1 MKSKKSINPVSAE
14 SLLKPKELTFSDK
27 AAEVFKQWSVLLF
40 GVLGLLVWHF
50 GVVWSGINDFILPG
64 PLAVFAGLK
73 MQLQDEIFYSH
84 LWITTQESLAGFFIA
99 AIIAMTLGTAVS
111 QIRIVEKT
119 LMPYVAAIQTVPK
132 VALAP
137 LFVIWF
143 GYGLSSKIVMAAVIC
158 FFPMLI
164 NVIEGLNSADSERIR
179 MLTVFG
185 ASKSQIFR
193 KVKFPSALPFIFA
206 GLDIGIVF
214 AILGA
219 VVGEFLGAQRGL
231 GVLLLQT
238 QYNFDIAGM
247 FAVLIILSLMGFI
260 GHSAVVLLKRQFTF
274 WSVAQ

>member
-1 MKSKKSINPVSAE
+1 MTNLETSTTATKE
-14 SLLKPKELTFSDK
+14 SLLQPKAPTSSEK
-27 AAEVFKQWSVLLF
+27 ALEKLRGSSVLLV
-40 GVLGLLVWHF
+40 GIAGLFLWHF
-50 GVVWSGINDFILPG
+50 GVIWSGIDDFILPG
-64 PLAVFAGLK
+64 PLDVFAGLK
-73 MQLQDEIFYSH
+73 MQLADPIFYSH
-84 LWITTQESLAGFFIA
+84 LWVTTQEALAGFFIA
-99 AIIAMTLGTAVS
+99 AMIALSLGTAVS
-111 QIRIVEKT
+111 QIRVVEKT
-119 LMPYVAAIQTVPK
+119 VMPYVAAIQTIPK

-164 NVIEGLNSADSERIR
+164 NVIEGLNSADAERIR

-185 ASKSQIFR
+185 ASKGQIFK
-193 KVKFPSALPFIFA
+193 KVKFPSALPFVFA

-231 GVLLLQT
+231 GTLLLQT

-247 FAVLIILSLMGFI
+247 FAVLIVLSVMGFI
-260 GHSAVVLLKRQFTF
+260 GHSTVMVLKRKFAF
-274 WSVAQ
+274 WSVSQ

>member
-1 MKSKKSINPVSAE
+1 MKNLNSNIPVTKE
-14 SLLKPKELTFSDK
+14 SLLQPKEPTFSEK
-27 AAEVFKQWSVLLF
+27 VAEAFKSSSVLLV
-40 GVLGLLVWHF
+40 GIGGLFAWHF
-50 GVVWSGINDFILPG
+50 GVIWSGVDDFILPG
-64 PLAVFAGLK
+64 PLAVFEGIK
-73 MQLQDEIFYSH
+73 IQLQDPIFYSH
-84 LWITTQESLAGFFIA
+84 LWVTTQEALAGFFIA
-99 AIIAMTLGTAVS
+99 ILISLTLGTAVS
-111 QIRIVEKT
+111 QIRIVEKAF
-119 LMPYVAAIQTVPK
+119 MPYLAALQTIPK

-137 LFVIWF
+137 LLVIWF
-143 GYGLSSKIVMAAVIC
+143 GYGLSSKIVLAALIC

-185 ASKSQIFR
+185 ASKSQIFK

-231 GVLLLQT
+231 GTLLLQT

-247 FAVLIILSLMGFI
+247 FAVLIVLSLMGFF
-260 GHSAVVLLKRQFTF
+260 GHSLIVTLKRKFAF
-274 WSVAQ
+274 WSVAE

>member
-1 MKSKKSINPVSAE
+1 MKNLNSSNPVSTE
-14 SLLKPKELTFSDK
+14 SLLQPKKPTSSDK
-27 AAEVFKQWSVLLF
+27 VRDAFRGSSVLLV
-40 GVLGLLVWHF
+40 GIGGLFLWHF
-50 GVVWSGINDFILPG
+50 GVIWSGVDDFILPG
-64 PLAVFAGLK
+64 PIAVFDGLK
-73 MQLQDEIFYSH
+73 IQLQDPIFYSH
-84 LWITTQESLAGFFIA
+84 LWVTTQEALAGFFIA
-99 AIIAMTLGTAVS
+99 AVIALTLGTAVS
-111 QIRIVEKT
+111 QIRIVEKA
-119 LMPYVAAIQTVPK
+119 LMPYVAAIQTIPK

-185 ASKSQIFR
+185 ASKGQIFK
-193 KVKFPSALPFIFA
+193 KVKFPSALPFVFA

-231 GVLLLQT
+231 GTLLLQT

-247 FAVLIILSLMGFI
+247 FAVLIVLSLMGFV
-260 GHSAVVLLKRQFTF
+260 GHSLIVILKRKFAF

>member
-1 MKSKKSINPVSAE
+1 MKNSNSNFPVTKE
-14 SLLKPKELTFSDK
+14 SLLQPKEPTFSEK
-27 AAEVFKQWSVLLF
+27 VAEAFKSSSVLLV
-40 GVLGLLVWHF
+40 GIGGLFAWHF
-50 GVVWSGINDFILPG
+50 GVIWSGVDDFILPG
-64 PLAVFAGLK
+64 PLAVFEGIK
-73 MQLQDEIFYSH
+73 IQLQDPIFYSH
-84 LWITTQESLAGFFIA
+84 LWVTTQEALAGFFIA
-99 AIIAMTLGTAVS
+99 ILIALTLGTAVS
-111 QIRIVEKT
+111 QIRIVEKA
-119 LMPYVAAIQTVPK
+119 LMPYVAALQTIPK

-137 LFVIWF
+137 LLVIWF
-143 GYGLSSKIVMAAVIC
+143 GYGLSSKIVLAALIC

-185 ASKSQIFR
+185 ASKSQIFK

-231 GVLLLQT
+231 GTLLLQT

-247 FAVLIILSLMGFI
+247 FAVLIVLSLMGFF
-260 GHSAVVLLKRQFTF
+260 GHSLIVTLKRKFAF
-274 WSVAQ
+274 WSVAE

>member
-1 MKSKKSINPVSAE
+1 MKNSNSNIPVTKE
-14 SLLKPKELTFSDK
+14 SLLQPKEPTFSEK
-27 AAEVFKQWSVLLF
+27 VAEAFKSSSVLLV
-40 GVLGLLVWHF
+40 GIGGLFAWHF
-50 GVVWSGINDFILPG
+50 GVIWSGVDDFILPG
-64 PLAVFAGLK
+64 PLAVFEGIK
-73 MQLQDEIFYSH
+73 IQLQDPIFYSH
-84 LWITTQESLAGFFIA
+84 LWVTTQEALAGFFIA
-99 AIIAMTLGTAVS
+99 ILIALTLGTAVS
-111 QIRIVEKT
+111 QIRIVEKA
-119 LMPYVAAIQTVPK
+119 LMPYVAALQTIPK

-137 LFVIWF
+137 LLVIWF
-143 GYGLSSKIVMAAVIC
+143 GYGLSSKIVLAALIC

-185 ASKSQIFR
+185 ASKSQIFK

-231 GVLLLQT
+231 GTLLLQT

-247 FAVLIILSLMGFI
+247 FAVLIVLSLMGFF
-260 GHSAVVLLKRQFTF
+260 GHSLIVTLKRKFAF
-274 WSVAQ
+274 WSVAE

>member
-1 MKSKKSINPVSAE
+1 MKNSNSNIPVTKE
-14 SLLKPKELTFSDK
+14 SLLQPKEPTFSEK
-27 AAEVFKQWSVLLF
+27 VAEAFKSSSVLLV
-40 GVLGLLVWHF
+40 GIGGLFAWHF
-50 GVVWSGINDFILPG
+50 GVIWSGVDDFILPG
-64 PLAVFAGLK
+64 PLAVFEGIK
-73 MQLQDEIFYSH
+73 IQLQDPIFYSH
-84 LWITTQESLAGFFIA
+84 LWVTTQEALAGFFIA
-99 AIIAMTLGTAVS
+99 ILISLTLGTAVS
-111 QIRIVEKT
+111 QIRIVEKAF
-119 LMPYVAAIQTVPK
+119 MPYLAALQTIPK

-137 LFVIWF
+137 LLVIWF
-143 GYGLSSKIVMAAVIC
+143 GYGLSSKIVLAALIC

-185 ASKSQIFR
+185 ASKSQIFK

-231 GVLLLQT
+231 GTLLLQT

-247 FAVLIILSLMGFI
+247 FAVLIVLSLMGFF
-260 GHSAVVLLKRQFTF
+260 GHSLIVTLKRKFAF
-274 WSVAQ
+274 WSVAE

>member
-1 MKSKKSINPVSAE
+1 MKNLNSNIPVTKE
-14 SLLKPKELTFSDK
+14 SLLQPKEPTFSEK
-27 AAEVFKQWSVLLF
+27 VAEAFKSSSVLLV
-40 GVLGLLVWHF
+40 GIGGLFAWHF
-50 GVVWSGINDFILPG
+50 GVIWSGVDDFILPG
-64 PLAVFAGLK
+64 PLAVFEGIK
-73 MQLQDEIFYSH
+73 IQLQDPIFYSH
-84 LWITTQESLAGFFIA
+84 LWVTTQEALAGFFIA
-99 AIIAMTLGTAVS
+99 ILIALTLGTAVS
-111 QIRIVEKT
+111 QIRIVEKA
-119 LMPYVAAIQTVPK
+119 LMPYVAALQTIPK

-137 LFVIWF
+137 LLVIWF
-143 GYGLSSKIVMAAVIC
+143 GYGLSSKIVLAALIC

-185 ASKSQIFR
+185 ASKSQIFK

-231 GVLLLQT
+231 GTLLLQT

-247 FAVLIILSLMGFI
+247 FAVLIVLSLMGFF
-260 GHSAVVLLKRQFTF
+260 GHSLIVTLKRKFAF
-274 WSVAQ
+274 WSVAE

>member
-1 MKSKKSINPVSAE
+1 
-14 SLLKPKELTFSDK
+14 
-27 AAEVFKQWSVLLF
+27 
-40 GVLGLLVWHF
+40 
-50 GVVWSGINDFILPG
+50 
-64 PLAVFAGLK
+64 
-73 MQLQDEIFYSH
+73 MQLADPIFYSH
-84 LWITTQESLAGFFIA
+84 LWVTTQEALAGFFIA
-99 AIIAMTLGTAVS
+99 AMIALSLGTAVS
-111 QIRIVEKT
+111 QIRVVEKT
-119 LMPYVAAIQTVPK
+119 VMPYVAAIQTIPK

-164 NVIEGLNSADSERIR
+164 NVIEGLNSADAERIR

-185 ASKSQIFR
+185 ASKGQIFK
-193 KVKFPSALPFIFA
+193 KVKFPSALPFVFA

-231 GVLLLQT
+231 GTLLLQT

-247 FAVLIILSLMGFI
+247 FAVLIVLSVMGFI
-260 GHSAVVLLKRQFTF
+260 GHSTVMVLKRKFAF
-274 WSVAQ
+274 WSITE

>member
-1 MKSKKSINPVSAE
+1 MKKSKSSILVSEE
-14 SLLKPKELTFSDK
+14 SLLQPKEPTFSEKVAD
-27 AAEVFKQWSVLLF
+27 AFRSSSVLLV
-40 GVLGLLVWHF
+40 GIGGLFAWHF
-50 GVVWSGINDFILPG
+50 GVAWSGVDDFILPG
-64 PLAVFAGLK
+64 PLAVYEGLK
-73 MQLQDEIFYSH
+73 IQLQDPIFYSH
-84 LWITTQESLAGFFIA
+84 LWVTTQEALAGFFIA
-99 AIIAMTLGTAVS
+99 VLLALTLGTAVS
-111 QIRIVEKT
+111 QIRIVEKA
-119 LMPYVAAIQTVPK
+119 LMPYVAAIQTIPK

-137 LFVIWF
+137 LLVIWF
-143 GYGLSSKIVMAAVIC
+143 GYGLSSKIVLAALVC

-185 ASKSQIFR
+185 ASKSQIFK

-231 GVLLLQT
+231 GTLLLQT

-247 FAVLIILSLMGFI
+247 FAVLIVLSVMGFT
-260 GHSAVVLLKRQFTF
+260 GHSSVTLLKKKFVF
-274 WSVAQ
+274 WSVA

>member
-1 MKSKKSINPVSAE
+1 MTNLETSTTATKE
-14 SLLKPKELTFSDK
+14 SLLQPKAPTSSEK
-27 AAEVFKQWSVLLF
+27 ALEKLRGSSVLLVGIAGLF
-40 GVLGLLVWHF
+40 LWHYGVI
-50 GVVWSGINDFILPG
+50 WSGVDDFILPG
-64 PLAVFAGLK
+64 PIDVFAGLR
-73 MQLQDEIFYSH
+73 MQLADPIFYSH
-84 LWITTQESLAGFFIA
+84 LWVTTQEALAGFFIA
-99 AIIAMTLGTAVS
+99 AMIALSLGTAVS
-111 QIRIVEKT
+111 QIRVVEKT
-119 LMPYVAAIQTVPK
+119 VMPYVAAIQTIPK

-164 NVIEGLNSADSERIR
+164 NVIEGLNSADAERIR

-185 ASKSQIFR
+185 ASKGQIFK
-193 KVKFPSALPFIFA
+193 KVKFPSALPFVFA

-231 GVLLLQT
+231 GTLLLQT

-247 FAVLIILSLMGFI
+247 FAVLIVLSVMGFI
-260 GHSAVVLLKRQFTF
+260 GHSTVMVLKRKFAF
-274 WSVAQ
+274 WSVSQ